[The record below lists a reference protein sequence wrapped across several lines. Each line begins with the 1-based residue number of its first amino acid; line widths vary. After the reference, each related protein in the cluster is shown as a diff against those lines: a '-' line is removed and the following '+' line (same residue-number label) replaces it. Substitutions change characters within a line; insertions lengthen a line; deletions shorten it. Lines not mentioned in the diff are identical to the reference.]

1 MHLKRWITGII
12 GAAFLVFIISI
23 GTRWPFYLFLF
34 ITSLI
39 GLNEF
44 FNLTAKGI
52 PRFLRFSG
60 YILSFILF
68 LIITLKQILLLPVV
82 ILLFLAVPLI
92 FQMLTY
98 GSSDKRWDKTI
109 LEKAVIGPIYISLP
123 VSMLILIDMGPGGKI
138 WIFFLL
144 AVIFANDTGALYA
157 GKIFGRHKLYREVS
171 PNKTWEG
178 AVGGLFLCL
187 IIACIFLKI
196 DILKVHSLDIGIIF
210 LVAGLSIAAQI
221 GDLVE
226 SMIKRTHDIKD
237 SGSILPGH
245 GGLLDRIDGL
255 LFAVP
260 VLYAYMAFIVS

>member
-1 MHLKRWITGII
+1 MHLKRWITGIT
-12 GAAFLVFIISI
+12 GAALLVFLISME
-23 GTRWPFYLFLF
+23 TRWLFYLFLF

-44 FNLTAKGI
+44 FNITAKGI
-52 PRFLRFSG
+52 PGFLRISSG
-60 YILSFILF
+60 ILTLALF
-68 LIITLKQILLLPVV
+68 LAIVMKQVLLLPFVV
-82 ILLFLAVPLI
+82 FLFLAVPFA

-98 GSSDKRWDKTI
+98 GSPENRWDRPV
-109 LEKAVIGPIYISLP
+109 LEKAIIGPVYVSLP
-123 VSMLILIDMGPGGKI
+123 IAMLVLIDMHPRGNI

-144 AVIFANDTGALYA
+144 AVIFANDTGAFYA
-157 GKIFGRHKLYREVS
+157 GKTLGRHKLYREVS

-178 AVGGLFLCL
+178 AFGGLILGL
-187 IIACIFLKI
+187 IIAAIFLNI
-196 DILKVHSLDIGIIF
+196 DILKVHEPDLSVLF
-210 LVAGLSIAAQI
+210 LVLLLSIAAQT

-226 SMIKRTHDIKD
+226 SMIKRSCGIKD

-260 VLYAYMAFIVS
+260 VLYAYVVLY